1 MTPASYRQ
9 RGKAAS
15 CGIFFTQFV
24 PDHLVYLLEGAGVTL
39 ELCFVSMALGIA
51 IGVVSAILAIAG
63 GRVMKGFVRIYVSIC
78 RGVPLI
84 VILLFVYFTLPEV
97 GFRLPA
103 FWAGVLG
110 LSVNLGAYLSEVFR
124 AAILAV
130 DAGQTQAGLSLG
142 LRRVQIYRK
151 IILPQAAIIAVPTV
165 GGYFI
170 SLLKDC
176 ALVSFISVDE
186 LLRHGTYIIS
196 ATFRSMET
204 YMLVGAIYYVM
215 SVVAA
220 HLIRGLETRLRPA
233 YLGCEVAM
241 SRVKVGLIGCGFI
254 AELHMQAYRRV
265 YGVNVEV
272 AAVSARGDQVV
283 DFAKRHRI
291 AATHRDY
298 RALIADKTIDVIDI
312 CTPPALHGAMIVE
325 SMEAG
330 KHVICEKPFAGYFGR
345 AGDPEPIGKRVAKSA
360 MYQRVLEE
368 MDGDRRYRAPQRPAV
383 HVCRGLDLC
392 AGGDEDGGDRAG
404 EQGQDPVDE
413 GGGEP

>member
-1 MTPASYRQ
+1 MW
-9 RGKAAS
+9 
-15 CGIFFTQFV
+15 IFFTEFV
-24 PDHLVYLLEGAGVTL
+24 PKYLGYLLEGAGVTL
-39 ELCFVSMALGIA
+39 QLCFCSMALGVTIGAVSA
-51 IGVVSAILAIAG
+51 IGVIAG
-63 GRVMKGFVRIYVSIC
+63 GPVVKWIVRIYVSIC

-97 GFRLPA
+97 GLRLPA

-186 LLRHGTYIIS
+186 LVRHGTYIIS

-215 SVVAA
+215 SVAAA

-233 YLGCEVAM
+233 YL
-241 SRVKVGLIGCGFI
+241 RV
-254 AELHMQAYRRV
+254 
-265 YGVNVEV
+265 
-272 AAVSARGDQVV
+272 
-283 DFAKRHRI
+283 
-291 AATHRDY
+291 
-298 RALIADKTIDVIDI
+298 
-312 CTPPALHGAMIVE
+312 
-325 SMEAG
+325 
-330 KHVICEKPFAGYFGR
+330 
-345 AGDPEPIGKRVAKSA
+345 
-360 MYQRVLEE
+360 
-368 MDGDRRYRAPQRPAV
+368 
-383 HVCRGLDLC
+383 
-392 AGGDEDGGDRAG
+392 
-404 EQGQDPVDE
+404 
-413 GGGEP
+413 